1 VTPPGLSAL
10 RCVRSRSQ
18 RKSKQWNVQWN
29 VQWNGTGSE
38 RDMEVDREVREAR
51 DGKRE
56 EGGRE

>member
-18 RKSKQWNVQWN
+18 RKSKQWN